1 MSHQPQVEVPE
12 DETPE
17 ERKARL
23 AKAKASQRVLG
34 VANRQM
40 TRAQLLEIVAGD
52 TPIRSPE
59 QADTAGTLLGPTPQA
74 SIEDTNN
81 FLRRAAAASGGSVD
95 ALLPAFAQ
103 LDAIEASRASE
114 KIAGKRRRRSALKH
128 GLAGAATVLTGA
140 TKNLFGGKPRQGT
153 VASKGSR
160 GPRGSGRPNSQSNRA
175 INPRFATLRTKPDD
189 RIS

>member
-40 TRAQLLEIVAGD
+40 TRAQLLEIVAGE
-52 TPIRSPE
+52 TPIRSPG
-59 QADTAGTLLGPTPQA
+59 QPAPVGTLLGPTPQA

-95 ALLPAFAQ
+95 ALLPAFAA
-103 LDAIEASRASE
+103 LDSAKANRASE
-114 KIAGKRRRRSALKH
+114 RAFAKRNKHAGLKRALE
-128 GLAGAATVLTGA
+128 GAGTTALMFTNQFFKG
-140 TKNLFGGKPRQGT
+140 KKPRP
-153 VASKGSR
+153 K
-160 GPRGSGRPNSQSNRA
+160 PRTPQ
-175 INPRFATLRTKPDD
+175 I
-189 RIS
+189 